1 MSPQLSN
8 KHWIVNHLWSK
19 STSAYPVAR
28 FFSQIFDRKN
38 IYYFHGGSSNLQKN
52 NSVNATWWTDRM
64 KNFRKCNQP
73 GRKTLRSKGVVK
85 PQSESSREGIQL
97 WSFGGWPM
105 MLHAYNINQLK
116 SFKLL
121 KYISKS
127 KSNQKKVP
135 LKSKIAKHST
145 NSSKPLVKSTS
156 LLWKHLLFIR
166 PHAFFWGQ
174 KHTWKILL
182 TKPRLVLSGAVLES
196 HGQGEKQTHRMF
208 CQVAFFSLF
217 GVGKG
222 SPISQIIKKKCFFP
236 DFFWQT
242 LSVFLFHFKDV

>member
-1 MSPQLSN
+1 
-8 KHWIVNHLWSK
+8 
-19 STSAYPVAR
+19 
-28 FFSQIFDRKN
+28 
-38 IYYFHGGSSNLQKN
+38 
-52 NSVNATWWTDRM
+52 M
-64 KNFRKCNQP
+64 KNFRKCNQL

-85 PQSESSREGIQL
+85 PQSESSLEGIPP
-97 WSFGGWPM
+97 WSFGGGQWCCN
-105 MLHAYNINQLK
+105 AYNINQLK

-121 KYISKS
+121 KYLSKS

-145 NSSKPLVKSTS
+145 NSSKPLVKSAS

-222 SPISQIIKKKCFFP
+222 SPISQIIKKQCFFSR
-236 DFFWQT
+236 FFLTKFVSFFVPLQRCLKKKKTVTGKPWFFR
-242 LSVFLFHFKDV
+242 FLRFTFWRFLPNFFGTHFFTFMNVGGFQLVGPWILR